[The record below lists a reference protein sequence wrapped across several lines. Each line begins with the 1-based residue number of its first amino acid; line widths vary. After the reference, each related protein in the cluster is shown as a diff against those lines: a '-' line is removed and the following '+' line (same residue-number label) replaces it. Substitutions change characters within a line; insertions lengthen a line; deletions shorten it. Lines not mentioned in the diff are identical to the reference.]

1 MIDRIATFYKV
12 DCIRTKIGF
21 KYVAPE
27 MTLNKSILG
36 GEESGGYSYSP
47 HLNERDGTISA
58 LLLLEQ
64 LVDSD
69 VSSEELYI
77 NQKKK
82 YGDHFFK
89 RSDFEIDQ
97 NSKNKLTK
105 FIKDFNKDNLFDLE
119 IKSIDKKDGLKINL
133 NDNSWLL
140 LRLSGTEPVAR
151 IYCESKNEK
160 SVNDLISNF
169 IKYIKV

>member
-1 MIDRIATFYKV
+1 METMLMEKNAKKIQVYVKTEYSKNELSKDATGSVAKFEITAKV
-12 DCIRTKIGF
+12 IF
-21 KYVAPE
+21 
-27 MTLNKSILG
+27 
-36 GEESGGYSYSP
+36 
-47 HLNERDGTISA
+47 
-58 LLLLEQ
+58 
-64 LVDSD
+64 LV
-69 VSSEELYI
+69 
-77 NQKKK
+77 
-82 YGDHFFK
+82 
-89 RSDFEIDQ
+89 IDQ

-140 LRLSGTEPVAR
+140 LRLSGTEPVVR

>member
-1 MIDRIATFYKV
+1 MSIKFKGKV
-12 DCIRTKIGF
+12 TDK
-21 KYVAPE
+21 
-27 MTLNKSILG
+27 
-36 GEESGGYSYSP
+36 
-47 HLNERDGTISA
+47 
-58 LLLLEQ
+58 
-64 LVDSD
+64 
-69 VSSEELYI
+69 
-77 NQKKK
+77 
-82 YGDHFFK
+82 
-89 RSDFEIDQ
+89 

-140 LRLSGTEPVAR
+140 LRLSGTEPVVR

-169 IKYIKV
+169 IKYIKVKLINFRNKKMNTGK

>member
-1 MIDRIATFYKV
+1 
-12 DCIRTKIGF
+12 
-21 KYVAPE
+21 

-47 HLNERDGTISA
+47 HLNERDGTVSA

-64 LVDSD
+64 LVDSKFD
-69 VSSEELYI
+69 SSELYI

-82 YGDHFFK
+82 YGDYFFK
-89 RSDFEIDQ
+89 RQDLKIDQ
-97 NSKNKLTK
+97 NSKNKL
-105 FIKDFNKDNLFDLE
+105 IKYIEGFNNNNLFNLNVN
-119 IKSIDKKDGLKINL
+119 SIEKKDGLKIIL
-133 NDNSWLL
+133 GEDSWIL

-160 SVNDLISNF
+160 SVNDLISKF
-169 IKYIKV
+169 ASQIRI